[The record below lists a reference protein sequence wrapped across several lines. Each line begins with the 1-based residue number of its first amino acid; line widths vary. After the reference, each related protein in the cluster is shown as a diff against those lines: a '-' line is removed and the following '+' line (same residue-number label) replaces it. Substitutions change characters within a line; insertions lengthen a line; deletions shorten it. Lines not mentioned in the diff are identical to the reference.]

1 MRIILLIFFLTSF
14 TNLNAQ
20 KYTEQYIQEAN
31 VIGLNWWQDFNN
43 KNYIDS
49 YNSLD
54 ISLKERFSIDSWE
67 NQVKRLMNEIG
78 FLQKRSI
85 INTYFQSEIDGLE
98 DGFYVFIEYQVSY
111 SNTKNHLEYLIL
123 KQNDKFEWKIIS
135 FEWEFQNLK

>member
-1 MRIILLIFFLTSF
+1 MRIILLIFFPISF
-14 TNLNAQ
+14 INLNAQ

-31 VIGLNWWQDFNN
+31 VIGLNWWEDFNN

-111 SNTKNHLEYLIL
+111 SNTKNHLEYLII

>member
-1 MRIILLIFFLTSF
+1 MRIILIIFFLISF

-31 VIGLNWWQDFNN
+31 VIGLNWWEDFNN

-54 ISLKERFSIDSWE
+54 ISLKDRFSIDTWE

-111 SNTKNHLEYLIL
+111 SNTKNHLEHLIL

-135 FEWEFQNLK
+135 FEWEFQKLK

>member
-1 MRIILLIFFLTSF
+1 M
-14 TNLNAQ
+14 
-20 KYTEQYIQEAN
+20 
-31 VIGLNWWQDFNN
+31 IGLNWWENFNS

-49 YNSLD
+49 YNTLD
-54 ISLKERFSIDSWE
+54 IDLKDRFSIDSWK
-67 NQVKRLMNEIG
+67 NQVELLMNEIG
-78 FLQKRSI
+78 ILQKRSV
-85 INTYFQSEIDGLE
+85 INTYFQSEIDSLE

>member
-1 MRIILLIFFLTSF
+1 MRIILLIFFLISF

-31 VIGLNWWQDFNN
+31 VIGLNWWEDFNN

-135 FEWEFQNLK
+135 FEWEFQKLK

>member
-1 MRIILLIFFLTSF
+1 MRIILLIFFLVSF

-31 VIGLNWWQDFNN
+31 VIGLNWWEDFNN

-135 FEWEFQNLK
+135 FEWEFQKLK

>member
-1 MRIILLIFFLTSF
+1 MRIILLIFFLISF

-31 VIGLNWWQDFNN
+31 VIGLNWWEDFNN
-43 KNYIDS
+43 KNYINS

>member
-1 MRIILLIFFLTSF
+1 MRIILRIFFLISF

-31 VIGLNWWQDFNN
+31 VIGLNWWEDFNN

-54 ISLKERFSIDSWE
+54 ISLKERFSIGSWE

>member
-20 KYTEQYIQEAN
+20 KYTEKYIQEAN
-31 VIGLNWWQDFNN
+31 VIGLNWWEDFNN

-123 KQNDKFEWKIIS
+123 KQNDKFESKIIS
-135 FEWEFQNLK
+135 IE

>member
-1 MRIILLIFFLTSF
+1 MRIILLIFFLISF
-14 TNLNAQ
+14 TNINAQ

-31 VIGLNWWQDFNN
+31 VIGLNWWEDFNN

>member
-1 MRIILLIFFLTSF
+1 MRIILLIFFLISF

-31 VIGLNWWQDFNN
+31 VIGLNWWEDFNN

-98 DGFYVFIEYQVSY
+98 DGFYVFIEYQVIY

>member
-31 VIGLNWWQDFNN
+31 VIGLNWWEDFNN

-54 ISLKERFSIDSWE
+54 ISLKDRFSIDSWE

-111 SNTKNHLEYLIL
+111 SNTKNHLEHLIL

-135 FEWEFQNLK
+135 FEWEFQKLK

>member
-1 MRIILLIFFLTSF
+1 MRIILLIFFLISF

-31 VIGLNWWQDFNN
+31 VIGLNWWEDFNN

-49 YNSLD
+49 YNTLD
-54 ISLKERFSIDSWE
+54 INLKDRFSIDSWE

-78 FLQKRSI
+78 YLQKRSI

-135 FEWEFQNLK
+135 FEWEFQKLK

>member
-1 MRIILLIFFLTSF
+1 MRIILLIFFLISF
-14 TNLNAQ
+14 TDLNAQ

-31 VIGLNWWQDFNN
+31 VIGLNWWEDFNN

-54 ISLKERFSIDSWE
+54 ISLKERFTIDSWE

-85 INTYFQSEIDGLE
+85 INTHFQSEIDGLE
-98 DGFYVFIEYQVSY
+98 DGFYVFIEFQVSY

>member
-1 MRIILLIFFLTSF
+1 MRIILLIFFLISF

-31 VIGLNWWQDFNN
+31 VIGLNWWEDFNN

>member
-31 VIGLNWWQDFNN
+31 VIGLNWWEDFNN

-54 ISLKERFSIDSWE
+54 ISLKDRFSIDTWE

-111 SNTKNHLEYLIL
+111 SNTKNHLEHLIL

-135 FEWEFQNLK
+135 FEWEFQKLK

>member
-1 MRIILLIFFLTSF
+1 M
-14 TNLNAQ
+14 
-20 KYTEQYIQEAN
+20 E
-31 VIGLNWWQDFNN
+31 DFNN

-98 DGFYVFIEYQVSY
+98 DGFYVYR
-111 SNTKNHLEYLIL
+111 
-123 KQNDKFEWKIIS
+123 IS
-135 FEWEFQNLK
+135 S

>member
-1 MRIILLIFFLTSF
+1 MRIILLIFFLISF

-31 VIGLNWWQDFNN
+31 VIGLNWWEDFNN

-54 ISLKERFSIDSWE
+54 ISLKDRFSIDTWE

-111 SNTKNHLEYLIL
+111 SNTKNHLEHLIL

-135 FEWEFQNLK
+135 FEWEFQKLK

>member
-1 MRIILLIFFLTSF
+1 MRIILLIFFLISF

>member
-31 VIGLNWWQDFNN
+31 VIGLNWWEDFNN

-98 DGFYVFIEYQVSY
+98 NGFYVFIEYQVSY

-135 FEWEFQNLK
+135 FEWEFQKLK

>member
-1 MRIILLIFFLTSF
+1 MRIILLIFFLISF

-31 VIGLNWWQDFNN
+31 VIGLNWWEDFNN
-43 KNYIDS
+43 ENYIDS

>member
-1 MRIILLIFFLTSF
+1 MRIILLIFFLISF

-31 VIGLNWWQDFNN
+31 VIGLNWWEDFNN

-49 YNSLD
+49 YNTLD
-54 ISLKERFSIDSWE
+54 INLKDRFSIDSWE

-78 FLQKRSI
+78 YLQKRSI

-123 KQNDKFEWKIIS
+123 TK
-135 FEWEFQNLK
+135 

>member
-31 VIGLNWWQDFNN
+31 VIGLNWWEDFNN

-98 DGFYVFIEYQVSY
+98 DGFYVFIEYQVIY

-123 KQNDKFEWKIIS
+123 KQSDKFEWKIIS

>member
-1 MRIILLIFFLTSF
+1 MRIILLIFFLISF

-31 VIGLNWWQDFNN
+31 VIGLNWWEDFNN
-43 KNYIDS
+43 KNYINS

-135 FEWEFQNLK
+135 FEWEFQKLK

>member
-1 MRIILLIFFLTSF
+1 MRIILLIFFLISF

-31 VIGLNWWQDFNN
+31 VIGLNWWEDFNN

-98 DGFYVFIEYQVSY
+98 NGFYVFIEYQVSY